1 MKFTGISIIT
11 ENVGKLAKFYAEILK
26 TEAEEN
32 DIHSVIETDGVGLV
46 IYSKSAA
53 ERDMGFDFS
62 RHWGSGNIT
71 LQFMVDDVDAEYE
84 RIKAMGV
91 EFVAE
96 PTTHPW
102 GSRAMQFRDLDGNI
116 ITFAQ
121 RLS

>member
-11 ENVGKLAKFYAEILK
+11 EDVKKLAAFYAEVLQTK
-26 TEAEEN
+26 AEDS
-32 DIHSVIETDGVGLV
+32 DIHSVVETDGAGLV
-46 IYSKSAA
+46 IYSKKAA
-53 ERDMGFDFS
+53 ETDMGFDFS
-62 RHWGSGNIT
+62 RYWGSGNIT

-84 RIKAMGV
+84 RIKAMDV
-91 EFVAE
+91 EFVAL

-102 GSRAMQFRDLDGNI
+102 GSRAMQFRDMDGNI